1 MIDAIVVGGGFAG
14 VTAARELA
22 RSGSR
27 VVLLEARDR
36 LGGRTWTS
44 SFGGQQVEMGGT
56 WVHWHQPHVWAELTR
71 YGLEL
76 AESPSAPRV
85 RSVEGEHDAVELFAG
100 LGAANARVCHDAQ
113 AVLPR
118 PHEPLSGDVA
128 AIDGLS
134 IADRMDEAAV
144 DEPQAAWLRSLWETS
159 ASAYLDEVG
168 LAAALRWFALAGFS
182 YDLMID
188 CVSRYKIARG
198 TRALVEAIAGDGG
211 AEIRLDSPVATVEHD
226 DRRVAVR
233 LRDGST
239 LEAAVAVIALPLN
252 VLGSVAFDP
261 PLSAGK
267 REAAAAGQASHGTKI
282 WVRARG
288 GVERA
293 AIGAPGTAVNYMQ
306 PEYRV
311 DGDTLL
317 VGFGPDSGLLDPGD
331 ESAVLAAAARLY
343 PDEELVAAHG
353 HDWVADEFARGTW
366 SMYRPGQLTGSL
378 RELQRPDGRVVFAGS
393 DVANGW
399 NGFIDGAIE
408 SGLRA
413 ARLARALPASGG
425 R

>member
-1 MIDAIVVGGGFAG
+1 VIDAIVVGGGFAG
-14 VTAARELA
+14 ATAARELA

-76 AESPSAPRV
+76 AESPAAPRV
-85 RSVEGEHDAVELFAG
+85 RSAGEEH
-100 LGAANARVCHDAQ
+100 GAADVWAAIAAANERICHDASS
-113 AVLPR
+113 VLPR
-118 PHEPLSGDVA
+118 PHDPLWGDIA
-128 AIDGLS
+128 AVDALS
-134 IADRMDEAAV
+134 IADRFAEAAL
-144 DEPQAAWLRSLWETS
+144 DGAEASWLRSLWETS
-159 ASAYLDEVG
+159 ASAYTDEVG
-168 LAAALRWFALAGFS
+168 LAAALRWYALAGFS
-182 YDLMID
+182 YELMID

-211 AEIRLDSPVATVEHD
+211 ADVRLESPVAAVEQSAD
-226 DRRVAVR
+226 RVAVR
-233 LRDGST
+233 LRSGET
-239 LEAAVAVIALPLN
+239 LEAAVTIVALPLN
-252 VLGSVAFDP
+252 VLGGIEFDP

-267 REAAAAGQASHGTKI
+267 REAAAAGQASHGIKI
-282 WVRARG
+282 WVRVRG
-288 GVERA
+288 ELVYA
-293 AIGAPGTAVNYMQ
+293 AIGEPGTAINYMQ

-317 VGFGPDSGLLDPGD
+317 VGFGPDSGLLDAGD
-331 ESAVLAAAARLY
+331 EAAVLDAARRMY
-343 PDEELVAAHG
+343 PGEELVAAHG

-366 SMYRPGQLTGSL
+366 SMYRPGQLTRSL
-378 RELQRPDGRVVFAGS
+378 RELQKPEGRVLLAGS

-413 ARLARALPASGG
+413 ARLVAADSLSTV
-425 R
+425 